1 MKKTNEKIL
10 VSALAGMTVLQGA
23 NATLM
28 SVCAQENNET
38 THVSVM
44 NVKMSQKD
52 ELESKLN
59 DSKKNVDEKTLA
71 LDSAKGAASVAKKQ
85 VEILESKQ
93 DEKNR
98 LVQQDYQVSYDV
110 IMNELQPMLDT
121 ISDLESQINDAKKDL
136 DEKISVSQKASEEL
150 DQAQKDLGLK
160 KTELIKLQNKLAG
173 LGNVVDLKSKL
184 EGAKEERDA
193 ALTHLNSAQ
202 QDADAANAK
211 LQDAYSEIGIADD
224 ALVEATFVYNEA
236 VNTMAEKEAIVKEKQ
251 AIVNQFKDE
260 NGIEDA
266 KTELDI
272 AKGNLDNA
280 KTFVDYKFSEMMN
293 AQADY
298 DNALGTYNRFEKD
311 YENAKEEVN
320 GAQINLNNANQKL
333 ESIQAEYDANQK
345 EMEAKNNEILA
356 LNTQIAGAQS
366 EVDKAQTDYDKAL
379 NEYNST
385 SSPLEQAKKNLVD
398 FESKYATEL
407 SRLTT
412 GSKGYFESLGC
423 SEDVLS
429 VFKVDDSYQG
439 EVAGYTHMGQTGD
452 ATSLENVKASIPYLR
467 EFNEIRKKEG
477 LPELSVS
484 MLMMAIAQV
493 NANYAQVEGNH
504 SSAYG
509 TCENLAWGYGEAG
522 TGASPFRGWYDYE
535 KKQYDAGNH
544 KFSEVGHYLN
554 IVHPANTITGFALQK
569 VNGVYAQEFCEPN
582 SFVKDVILS
591 VDEFETSF
599 DNYYNN
605 LKSVDAQHKAL
616 KDAVNN
622 AGGATTKD
630 DTALKNAEALLNA
643 KKNALT
649 GLQNKLTQV
658 NNAKATLEANATVVN
673 NTVTEAKNAV
683 QNAENTVNQKKAN
696 VANAEQALS
705 EAKSGVEA
713 KETVKAE
720 AEKKLADAKANVN
733 SIQVRIDTLNND
745 IANWDTN
752 KAKARK
758 ELQAAKENL
767 KTANN
772 VETEAKKAFEKAN
785 EDVVKAEAVRD
796 GAQGKANKAHE
807 ELEKATADFEAKSEA
822 TDKAQKA
829 VDNYK
834 TNAEAVKKAQ
844 ADVKII
850 GAQIDTLKAVK
861 ESTTAKIDSLKE
873 QIKALN
879 ETLTEKKA
887 DALPFEQARTVL
899 NDVMNQG
906 SKADLTSVENEKL
919 RAFLSQLGVAVD
931 ERNVA
936 QKSLEEAKNNYVEKY
951 NLYLDAKEELL
962 KAESDYNEAVR
973 QLNTFLAKHNTQ
985 KPSTKK
991 DETKTNPVQT
1001 TEKTNSVNTGV
1012 STNVEASIA
1021 TAGLALAGIV
1031 LAETKR
1037 RKK

>member
-1 MKKTNEKIL
+1 MKQTNEKVLMSVI
-10 VSALAGMTVLQGA
+10 AGMTALQGVSSTMM
-23 NATLM
+23 NISATT
-28 SVCAQENNET
+28 S
-38 THVSVM
+38 HVDY
-44 NVKMSQKD
+44 VKQAMTKSD
-52 ELESKLN
+52 EFESKLH
-59 DSKKNVDEKTLA
+59 DSQKTMEDKKIAV
-71 LDSAKGAASVAKKQ
+71 DSAKGASSVASKQ
-85 VEILESKQ
+85 VEIVQAAYDARDAVAKQ
-93 DEKNR
+93 N
-98 LVQQDYQVSYDV
+98 YQTTYDA
-110 IMNELQPMLDT
+110 IMNELQPILNE
-121 ISDLESQINDAKKDL
+121 IKSLETQINDSKKEL
-136 DEKISVSQKASEEL
+136 EEQTTLNEQASANLE
-150 DQAQKDLGLK
+150 QAQKDLDAK
-160 KTELIKLQNKLAG
+160 KTELADLQNKLAS
-173 LGNVVDLKSKL
+173 LGDVADLTTALETAKS
-184 EGAKEERDA
+184 EQATANE
-193 ALTHLNSAQ
+193 ALTLAQ
-202 QDADAANAK
+202 EKADATNTELTNA
-211 LQDAYSEIGIADD
+211 IAD
-224 ALVEATFVYNEA
+224 AEAKKAAVEEASVAYNNA
-236 VNTMAEKEAIVKEKQ
+236 VADVTAKTNIVAEKQ
-251 AIVNQFKDE
+251 AAVDQFEDE
-260 NGIEDA
+260 NGIE
-266 KTELDI
+266 
-272 AKGNLDNA
+272 NA
-280 KTFVDYKFSEMMN
+280 KAELET
-293 AQADY
+293 AQADLATAQNNVTALQEAMAQAQTAY
-298 DNALGTYNRFEKD
+298 DTAVNTQQTAQTNYELAVGELETAKTNLVNAQESLNK
-311 YENAKEEVN
+311 
-320 GAQINLNNANQKL
+320 AQTD
-333 ESIQAEYDANQK
+333 YDANQK
-345 EMEAKNNEILA
+345 EIEAKNNEISV
-356 LNTQIAGAQS
+356 LNTQIANAQS
-366 EVDKAQTDYDKAL
+366 EVDKAQADYDKAL
-379 NEYNST
+379 NDYNST
-385 SSPLEQAKKNLVD
+385 SSPLEQAKKNLAD

-407 SRLTT
+407 SRLTA

-429 VFKVDDSYQG
+429 VFKIDDSYQG

-452 ATSLENVKASIPYLR
+452 ATSLENMKASIPYLR
-467 EFNEIRKKEG
+467 ECNEIRKKDG

-484 MLMMAIAQV
+484 MFMMAIAQV

-599 DNYYNN
+599 NNYYDN

-622 AGGATTKD
+622 ASGATTKD

-658 NNAKATLEANATVVN
+658 NNAKATLEANATVMN

-683 QNAENTVNQKKAN
+683 QNAENAVSQKKAN

-713 KETVKAE
+713 KENVKAE
-720 AEKKLADAKANVN
+720 AEKKLADAKADVN
-733 SIQVRIDTLNND
+733 SIQVRIDTLSDD

-758 ELQAAKENL
+758 ELQAAQENL

-785 EDVVKAEAVRD
+785 EDVAKAEAVRD
-796 GAQGKANKAHE
+796 EAQIKANQAHE

-829 VDNYK
+829 VDDYN
-834 TNAEAVKKAQ
+834 TNTEAVKKAQ

-861 ESTTAKIDSLKE
+861 ESTNAKIDSLKE
-873 QIKALN
+873 QINVLN

-899 NDVMNQG
+899 NDVMTQG

-919 RAFLSQLGVAVD
+919 RAFLSQLGATVD

-951 NLYLDAKEELL
+951 NLYLDAKAELL
-962 KAESDYNEAVR
+962 KAESDYNEVVR
-973 QLNTFLAKHNTQ
+973 QLNAFLAEQSKQTS
-985 KPSTKK
+985 PVKK
-991 DETKTNPVQT
+991 DEAKTNPVQT

>member
-1 MKKTNEKIL
+1 MMKKTNEKVLMSVI
-10 VSALAGMTVLQGA
+10 AGMTALQGVSSTMM
-23 NATLM
+23 NISATT
-28 SVCAQENNET
+28 S
-38 THVSVM
+38 HVDY
-44 NVKMSQKD
+44 VKQAMTKSD
-52 ELESKLN
+52 ELESKLH
-59 DSKKNVDEKTLA
+59 DSQKTMEDKKIAV
-71 LDSAKGAASVAKKQ
+71 DSAKGASSVASKQ
-85 VEILESKQ
+85 VEIVQAAYDARDVAAKQ
-93 DEKNR
+93 N
-98 LVQQDYQVSYDV
+98 YQATYDA
-110 IMNELQPMLDT
+110 IMNELQPILNE
-121 ISDLESQINDAKKDL
+121 IESLETQINDSKKEL
-136 DEKISVSQKASEEL
+136 EEQTMLNEQASANLE
-150 DQAQKDLGLK
+150 QAQKDLDAK
-160 KTELIKLQNKLAG
+160 KNELAELQNKLAS
-173 LGNVVDLKSKL
+173 LGDVADLTTALETAKS
-184 EGAKEERDA
+184 EQATANE
-193 ALTHLNSAQ
+193 ALTSAQ
-202 QDADAANAK
+202 EKADAANTELTNA
-211 LQDAYSEIGIADD
+211 IAD
-224 ALVEATFVYNEA
+224 AEVKKVAVEEASAIYNNA
-236 VNTMAEKEAIVKEKQ
+236 VADVTAKTNIVAEKQ
-251 AIVNQFKDE
+251 AIVDQFEDE
-260 NGIEDA
+260 NGIENA
-266 KTELDI
+266 RAELE
-272 AKGNLDNA
+272 
-280 KTFVDYKFSEMMN
+280 T
-293 AQADY
+293 AQADLATAQNNVTALSETMTQAQTAY
-298 DNALGTYNRFEKD
+298 DAAVNVQQTAQTNYELATGELETAKTNLVNAQESLNK
-311 YENAKEEVN
+311 
-320 GAQINLNNANQKL
+320 AQAD
-333 ESIQAEYDANQK
+333 YDANQK
-345 EMEAKNNEILA
+345 EIEAKNNEISA
-356 LNTQIAGAQS
+356 LNAQITNAQS
-366 EVDKAQTDYDKAL
+366 EVDKAQADYDKAL
-379 NEYNST
+379 NDYNST
-385 SSPLEQAKKNLVD
+385 SSPLELAKKNLAD

-407 SRLTT
+407 SRLTA

-452 ATSLENVKASIPYLR
+452 ATSLENMKASIPYLR
-467 EFNEIRKKEG
+467 ECNEIRKKDG

-484 MLMMAIAQV
+484 MFMMAIAQV

-622 AGGATTKD
+622 ASGATTKD
-630 DTALKNAEALLNA
+630 DTALKNAEALLNT

-658 NNAKATLEANATVVN
+658 NNAKATLEANATVMN

-683 QNAENTVNQKKAN
+683 QNAENAVSQKKAN

-713 KETVKAE
+713 KENAKAE

-733 SIQVRIDTLNND
+733 SIQVRIDTLSDD

-758 ELQAAKENL
+758 ELQTAQENL

-785 EDVVKAEAVRD
+785 KDAVKAEAVRD
-796 GAQGKANKAHE
+796 TAQIKANQAHE
-807 ELEKATADFEAKSEA
+807 ELEKATADFEAKSET

-829 VDNYK
+829 VDEYN
-834 TNAEAVKKAQ
+834 TNAETVKKAQ

-861 ESTTAKIDSLKE
+861 ESTNAKIDSLEE

-899 NDVMNQG
+899 NDVMTQG

-919 RAFLSQLGVAVD
+919 RAFLSQLGATVD

-973 QLNTFLAKHNTQ
+973 QLNTFLAKQNTQ
-985 KPSTKK
+985 KPSAKK

-1001 TEKTNSVNTGV
+1001 TEKTSSVNTGV

>member
-1 MKKTNEKIL
+1 MKKTNEK
-10 VSALAGMTVLQGA
+10 V
-23 NATLM
+23 LM
-28 SVCAQENNET
+28 SVITGMTALQGISSTMMNISAAT
-38 THVSVM
+38 SHVANAKQTMTKS
-44 NVKMSQKD
+44 D
-52 ELESKLN
+52 ELESKLH
-59 DSKKNVDEKTLA
+59 DAQKIVDEKKIDF
-71 LDSAKGAASVAKKQ
+71 DSAKGASSVASKQ
-85 VEILESKQ
+85 VEIVQAAYDARDAVVKQ
-93 DEKNR
+93 N
-98 LVQQDYQVSYDV
+98 YQTTYEA
-110 IMNELQPMLDT
+110 IMNELQPILNE
-121 ISDLESQINDAKKDL
+121 IESLETQINDSKKEL
-136 DEKISVSQKASEEL
+136 EEQTTLNEQASANLE
-150 DQAQKDLGLK
+150 QAQKDLDAK
-160 KTELIKLQNKLAG
+160 KTELADLQNKLAS
-173 LGNVVDLKSKL
+173 LGDVADLTTALETAKS
-184 EGAKEERDA
+184 EQATANE
-193 ALTHLNSAQ
+193 ALTSAQ
-202 QDADAANAK
+202 EKADAANTELTNA
-211 LQDAYSEIGIADD
+211 IAD
-224 ALVEATFVYNEA
+224 AEAKKAAVEEASVAYNNA
-236 VNTMAEKEAIVKEKQ
+236 VADVTAKTNIVAEKQ
-251 AIVNQFKDE
+251 AVVDQFEDE
-260 NGIEDA
+260 NGIENA
-266 KTELDI
+266 RAELE
-272 AKGNLDNA
+272 
-280 KTFVDYKFSEMMN
+280 T
-293 AQADY
+293 AQADLAVAQNNVTALQEAMAQAQTAY
-298 DNALGTYNRFEKD
+298 DTAVNTQQTAQTNYELATGELETAKTNLANAQESLNK
-311 YENAKEEVN
+311 
-320 GAQINLNNANQKL
+320 AQAD
-333 ESIQAEYDANQK
+333 YDANQK
-345 EMEAKNNEILA
+345 EIEAKNNEISA
-356 LNTQIAGAQS
+356 LNAQITNAQS
-366 EVDKAQTDYDKAL
+366 EVDKAQADYDKAL
-379 NEYNST
+379 NDYNST
-385 SSPLEQAKKNLVD
+385 SSPLEQAKKNLAD

-407 SRLTT
+407 SRLTA

-452 ATSLENVKASIPYLR
+452 ATSLENMKASIPYLR
-467 EFNEIRKKEG
+467 ECNEIRKKDG

-484 MLMMAIAQV
+484 MFMMAIAQV

-658 NNAKATLEANATVVN
+658 NNAKATLEANATVMN

-683 QNAENTVNQKKAN
+683 QNAENAVSQKKAN

-713 KETVKAE
+713 KENAKAE
-720 AEKKLADAKANVN
+720 AEKKLADAKTDVN
-733 SIQVRIDTLNND
+733 SIQVRIDTLSDD

-758 ELQAAKENL
+758 ELQTAQENL

-772 VETEAKKAFEKAN
+772 AKTEAKKILEKAN
-785 EDVVKAEAVRD
+785 EDVAKAEAVRD
-796 GAQGKANKAHE
+796 EAQIKANQACE

-829 VDNYK
+829 VDDYS

-861 ESTTAKIDSLKE
+861 ESTNAKIDSLKE
-873 QIKALN
+873 QINVLN

-899 NDVMNQG
+899 NDVMTQG

-919 RAFLSQLGVAVD
+919 RAFLSQLGATVD

-951 NLYLDAKEELL
+951 NLYLNAKEALL
-962 KAESDYNEAVR
+962 KAESDYNELLS
-973 QLNTFLAKHNTQ
+973 QLNAFLFEQNKETIPAK
-985 KPSTKK
+985 K
-991 DETKTNPVQT
+991 EEAKTD
-1001 TEKTNSVNTGV
+1001 SVNTGV
-1012 STNVEASIA
+1012 STNVEASVT

-1031 LAETKR
+1031 LTETKR

>member
-10 VSALAGMTVLQGA
+10 VSALAGMTALQGA

-38 THVSVM
+38 THASVM

-98 LVQQDYQVSYDV
+98 LVQQDFQVSYDV

-184 EGAKEERDA
+184 EGTKEERDA
-193 ALTHLNSAQ
+193 ALITLNSAQ

-251 AIVNQFKDE
+251 AIVDQFKDE
-260 NGIEDA
+260 NGIENA

-272 AKGNLDNA
+272 AKANLDDA
-280 KTFVDYKFSEMMN
+280 KTFADYKFSEMMN

-298 DNALGTYNRFEKD
+298 DNALGIYNRFEKD

-320 GAQINLNNANQKL
+320 GAQINLNYANQKL
-333 ESIQAEYDANQK
+333 ESVQAEYDANQK

-356 LNTQIAGAQS
+356 LNTQIANAQS

-385 SSPLEQAKKNLVD
+385 SSPLEQAKQNLAN

-423 SEDVLS
+423 SEDILS
-429 VFKVDDSYQG
+429 VFTVDDSYQG
-439 EVAGYTHMGQTGD
+439 EVAEYTHMGQAGD

-493 NANYAQVEGNH
+493 NANYAQVEGDH

-535 KKQYDAGNH
+535 KKQYEAGNH

-554 IVHPANTITGFALQK
+554 IVHPANTIIGFALQK
-569 VNGVYAQEFCEPN
+569 VNGVYAQEFGEHN
-582 SFVKDVILS
+582 SFTKDVILS
-591 VDEFETSF
+591 LDEFETSF
-599 DNYYNN
+599 NNYYNN

-616 KDAVNN
+616 KDAVNK
-622 AGGATTKD
+622 ASGATTKD
-630 DTALKNAEALLNA
+630 DTALKNAESLLATKKNDLLNLQNQLNQTNSERDSLVALSTA
-643 KKNALT
+643 KKNEMD
-649 GLQNKLTQV
+649 Q
-658 NNAKATLEANATVVN
+658 
-673 NTVTEAKNAV
+673 
-683 QNAENTVNQKKAN
+683 
-696 VANAEQALS
+696 
-705 EAKSGVEA
+705 A
-713 KETVKAE
+713 KENV
-720 AEKKLADAKANVN
+720 DYAKANVDQKNLDAASASEALN
-733 SIQVRIDTLNND
+733 SAKADVLAKENAKKDAESKLATAKQQVDALQATIDGLQDNID
-745 IANWDTN
+745 NWDIN
-752 KAKARK
+752 KEKAKKALSIAEMDLRAAK
-758 ELQAAKENL
+758 EMESNAKENL
-767 KTANN
+767 LKATDAYN
-772 VETEAKKAFEKAN
+772 EAMKACEDAQAKA
-785 EDVVKAEAVRD
+785 DVTSAALLKAESSFNEKNSVYEKVQNAVLDYDQSSSRLESV
-796 GAQGKANKAHE
+796 KT
-807 ELEKATADFEAKSEA
+807 ELTEIEGH
-822 TDKAQKA
+822 
-829 VDNYK
+829 VD
-834 TNAEAVKKAQ
+834 VLKKAQ
-844 ADVKII
+844 AELDQKISGLQSEIEDLNVSLANQKSNALPYEQMKSLLDDVMDR
-850 GAQIDTLKAVK
+850 GTQVDLSMV
-861 ESTTAKIDSLKE
+861 END
-873 QIKALN
+873 QVKAL
-879 ETLTEKKA
+879 LIQ
-887 DALPFEQARTVL
+887 LSM
-899 NDVMNQG
+899 DVD
-906 SKADLTSVENEKL
+906 DLKGIRKDL
-919 RAFLSQLGVAVD
+919 D
-931 ERNVA
+931 
-936 QKSLEEAKNNYVEKY
+936 EAKNVYVEKY
-951 NLYLDAKEELL
+951 NLYLDAKNDLSN
-962 KAESDYNEAVR
+962 A
-973 QLNTFLAKHNTQ
+973 
-985 KPSTKK
+985 K
-991 DETKTNPVQT
+991 DENSDAMKALNEYLNGETKPETVTSTN
-1001 TEKTNSVNTGV
+1001 ENINTGV
-1012 STNVEASIA
+1012 DVNTWSSMMSAML
-1021 TAGLALAGIV
+1021 AGLGVVGV
-1031 LAETKR
+1031 LHQKR
-1037 RKK
+1037 KEDEE

>member
-10 VSALAGMTVLQGA
+10 VSALAGMTALQGMST
-23 NATLM
+23 TLM

-98 LVQQDYQVSYDV
+98 LVQQDFQVSYDV

-136 DEKISVSQKASEEL
+136 NEKISVSQKASEEL

-160 KTELIKLQNKLAG
+160 KTELIELQNKLAG

-184 EGAKEERDA
+184 EGTKEERDA
-193 ALTHLNSAQ
+193 ALITLNSAQ

-251 AIVNQFKDE
+251 AIVDQFKDE
-260 NGIEDA
+260 NGIENA

-272 AKGNLDNA
+272 AKANLDDA
-280 KTFVDYKFSEMMN
+280 KTFADYKFSEMMN

-356 LNTQIAGAQS
+356 LNTQIADAQS

-385 SSPLEQAKKNLVD
+385 SSPLEQAKQNLAN

-429 VFKVDDSYQG
+429 VFTVDDSYQG
-439 EVAGYTHMGQTGD
+439 EVAEYTHMGQAGD

-493 NANYAQVEGNH
+493 NANYAQVEGDH

-535 KKQYDAGNH
+535 KKQYEAGNH

-554 IVHPANTITGFALQK
+554 IVHPANTIIGFALQK
-569 VNGVYAQEFCEPN
+569 VNGVYAQEFGEHN
-582 SFVKDVILS
+582 SFTKDVILS
-591 VDEFETSF
+591 LDEFETSF
-599 DNYYNN
+599 NNYYNN

-622 AGGATTKD
+622 ASGTTTKD
-630 DTALKNAEALLNA
+630 DTALKNAESLLATKKNGLLNLQNQLNQTNSERDSLVVFATTKKNEMDQAKEDVDYAKVNVDRKKLDAASASEVLDNAKADVLAKENA
-643 KKNALT
+643 KKDAESKLATAKQQVDALQAT
-649 GLQNKLTQV
+649 IDGLQDNIDNWDINKE
-658 NNAKATLEANATVVN
+658 KA
-673 NTVTEAKNAV
+673 
-683 QNAENTVNQKKAN
+683 KKALSI
-696 VANAEQALS
+696 AEMDLRA
-705 EAKSGVEA
+705 A
-713 KETVKAE
+713 KEME
-720 AEKKLADAKANVN
+720 SN
-733 SIQVRIDTLNND
+733 
-745 IANWDTN
+745 
-752 KAKARK
+752 
-758 ELQAAKENL
+758 AKENL
-767 KTANN
+767 LKATDAYN
-772 VETEAKKAFEKAN
+772 EAMKVCEDAQAKA
-785 EDVVKAEAVRD
+785 DVTSAALLKAENTFNEKNGVYEKVQNAVLDYDQSSSRLESV
-796 GAQGKANKAHE
+796 KT
-807 ELEKATADFEAKSEA
+807 ELTEIEGH
-822 TDKAQKA
+822 
-829 VDNYK
+829 VD
-834 TNAEAVKKAQ
+834 VLKKAQ
-844 ADVKII
+844 AEFDQKISGLQSEIEDLNVSLTNQKSNALPYEQMKSVLSDVMDR
-850 GAQIDTLKAVK
+850 GTQVDLSMV
-861 ESTTAKIDSLKE
+861 END
-873 QIKALN
+873 QVKAL
-879 ETLTEKKA
+879 LIQ
-887 DALPFEQARTVL
+887 LSM
-899 NDVMNQG
+899 DVD
-906 SKADLTSVENEKL
+906 DLKGIRKDL
-919 RAFLSQLGVAVD
+919 D
-931 ERNVA
+931 
-936 QKSLEEAKNNYVEKY
+936 EAKNVYVEKY
-951 NLYLDAKEELL
+951 NLYLDAKNDLL
-962 KAESDYNEAVR
+962 NAKDENSDVMNALNEYLNRETKPEAV
-973 QLNTFLAKHNTQ
+973 T
-985 KPSTKK
+985 STN
-991 DETKTNPVQT
+991 ENI
-1001 TEKTNSVNTGV
+1001 NTGV
-1012 STNVEASIA
+1012 DVNTWSSMMSAML
-1021 TAGLALAGIV
+1021 AGLGVVGV
-1031 LAETKR
+1031 LHQKR
-1037 RKK
+1037 KEDEE